1 MIRFTGF
8 FLLILSLIS
17 CKNSSKEKLENIENA
32 NADTTNVE
40 LFSMQLASKSLTPY
54 LLATD
59 EDVYVSWQE
68 TENDSIFKLKYAK
81 LGNTSF
87 STPETI
93 TQGSNWFV
101 NWADYPVISGNDNLF
116 LAHTLQKSATGTY
129 TYDVMLNRK
138 VKDSSWSQS
147 FKLHKDNVEAEHGF
161 VSMLPMPGQEFFVT
175 WLDGR
180 HTVNVS
186 EDKRAMT
193 IRGAFVTSEGEIYNS
208 VELDGKVCDCCQ
220 TTAALTANG
229 PVVIYRDR
237 SDAEVRDMSIVRF
250 VNGTWTSP
258 KTLYNDNWKI
268 NGCPVN
274 GPRAASIENTLVV
287 AWFAA
292 PNEASQVNVIFSE
305 DAGEHFLKPIKVDLG
320 NPNGRV
326 DVDLINEQT
335 AIVSWLEDASIYART
350 VSKDGKLGKVV
361 TISDTSEKRS
371 SGFPQLEIFKDRVFV
386 AWTKVTNEKGSKI
399 QVGQLPLNTF
409 LD

>member
-1 MIRFTGF
+1 MM
-8 FLLILSLIS
+8 L
-17 CKNSSKEKLENIENA
+17 C
-32 NADTTNVE
+32 
-40 LFSMQLASKSLTPY
+40 LT
-54 LLATD
+54 
-59 EDVYVSWQE
+59 E
-68 TENDSIFKLKYAK
+68 
-81 LGNTSF
+81 
-87 STPETI
+87 
-93 TQGSNWFV
+93 
-101 NWADYPVISGNDNLF
+101 
-116 LAHTLQKSATGTY
+116 
-129 TYDVMLNRK
+129 K

-161 VSMLPMPGQEFFVT
+161 VSMLPMPDQEFFVT

-193 IRGAFVTSEGEIYNS
+193 IRGAFVTPEGEIYNS

-250 VNGTWTSP
+250 VNDTWTSP

-399 QVGQLPLNTF
+399 QVGQLPLNSF